1 MNLDLADATHF
12 VRSLVEA
19 QGALVIDRWRSAVPA
34 QAKDRRDFA
43 TSVDVE
49 VEQHLKAALA
59 DRFPGHGL
67 SGEETG
73 ADQADAEY
81 QWLIDPIDGTKYYA
95 AQASLFSLSVGL
107 LYRDRPV
114 LGVVYDAAANRC
126 FHAFD
131 GGGAFVD
138 DERLT
143 GSAVV
148 EMSRVIINVDT
159 PQTHALSAAE
169 RAWFEGRLLELT
181 RRVYRIRALGL
192 GSLAACW
199 LASGAFDAYVD
210 LTGYTKPQDL
220 AAGRVIMREAG
231 ARVEALE
238 PSVGPPRLLA
248 APPALWEP
256 LRDLLTGGIQ
266 LPTTIRG

>member
-1 MNLDLADATHF
+1 MKLDLADATRF
-12 VRSLVEA
+12 VRSLVVE
-19 QGALVIDRWRSAVPA
+19 QGALVMRRWPSAAPLNH
-34 QAKDRRDFA
+34 KDRRDFA

-49 VEQHLKAALA
+49 VEGHLKAALA
-59 DRFPGHGL
+59 DRFPDHGL
-67 SGEETG
+67 SGEET
-73 ADQADAEY
+73 DDERVSAEY

-95 AQASLFSLSVGL
+95 AQASLFSVSVGL
-107 LYRDRPV
+107 LHRDRPV
-114 LGVVYDAAANRC
+114 LGVVYDASADRC

-138 DERLT
+138 DEPLTGPTVT
-143 GSAVV
+143 GSAV
-148 EMSRVIINVDT
+148 EDLSRVIINVDT

-169 RAWFEGRLLELT
+169 REWFESRWVKLT
-181 RRVYRIRALGL
+181 RHVYRVRALGL

-220 AAGRVIMREAG
+220 AAGRVIMRESG
-231 ARVEALE
+231 ARVEFLE

-248 APPALWEP
+248 APPSLWGP
-256 LRDLLTGGIQ
+256 LRDLLLTE
-266 LPTTIRG
+266 LS